1 MPVVS
6 VAAERS
12 VEAPAEEVYRRIA
25 DFRARRGRYRAQLP
39 HDRRR
44 QDPPRVMCRIY
55 ADELERLDRC
65 AIAGSG

>member
-12 VEAPAEEVYRRIA
+12 MEAPGEEVYRRIA
-25 DFRARRGRYRAQLP
+25 DFR
-39 HDRRR
+39 
-44 QDPPRVMCRIY
+44 VY
-55 ADELERLDRC
+55 ADELKRLDRY